1 MIFPLTL
8 HAGANR
14 EMGEAADYYRRVDP
28 QLAADLL
35 AEIERSF
42 QIIGERPKSCMLIA
56 QNTRRKIIDRF
67 PYGIIFRE
75 HPGEIR
81 ILAIA
86 HLKRRPFYW
95 AGRV

>member
-8 HAGANR
+8 HTGANR

-35 AEIERSF
+35 TEIERSF
-42 QIIGERPKSCMLIA
+42 QIIRERPKSCTVLA
-56 QNTRRKIIDRF
+56 ENTRRKMVHRF

-86 HLKRRPFYW
+86 HLKRCPFYW